1 MNLPPVQEPS
11 QHDIELVE
19 VWRAAD
25 ETEAQIIRGALEAA
39 GIPCSLRGES
49 LRLTHGIT
57 VDGLAEVSIL
67 VRPEHADEA
76 RSVIAQADAE
86 SPPST

>member
-1 MNLPPVQEPS
+1 MDLPPLQEPGEP
-11 QHDIELVE
+11 DIELVE
-19 VWRAAD
+19 VWRAAA

-39 GIPCSLRGES
+39 AIPCSLRGES

-76 RSVIAQADAE
+76 RSVIAQADIQ
-86 SPPST
+86 

>member
-1 MNLPPVQEPS
+1 MNLPPLQEPGEPE
-11 QHDIELVE
+11 IELIE
-19 VWRAAD
+19 IWQAAD
-25 ETEAQIIRGALEAA
+25 ETQAQIIRGALEAA
-39 GIPCSLRGES
+39 GITCMFRGES